1 MLSRQLSRKSC
12 ACAVFSKAVE
22 ATQSKKL
29 RLCGVFEC
37 CRGNSVEKL
46 RLCGVFECC
55 RGSSVEKAAP
65 VRCFRVLSRQLNRK
79 SCACAV
85 FSSAVEAAQ
94 SKKLR
99 LCGVFECGRA
109 SLRVFQ
115 ADWSGEFS
123 IYIFINTDMPSDM
136 VAELGRGDDP
146 PEGGMDRPP
155 MPGMCVWGVM

>member
-1 MLSRQLSRKSC
+1 MSKVLSKEKEALSKVLSKEKNARAVNPSGSGSKARSSSEFERSVEKAAPVRCFRVLSRQVSRKSC
-12 ACAVFSKAVE
+12 ACAVFSSAVE
-22 ATQSKKL
+22 AVQLK
-29 RLCGVFEC
+29 
-37 CRGNSVEKL
+37 KL

-65 VRCFRVLSRQLNRK
+65 VQCFRVLSRQLSRK

-109 SLRVFQ
+109 SLEFSARE
-115 ADWSGEFS
+115 WSGEFT
-123 IYIFINTDMPSDM
+123 I
-136 VAELGRGDDP
+136 
-146 PEGGMDRPP
+146 
-155 MPGMCVWGVM
+155 